1 VLDAIVGY
9 DELDAATTRAASKYI
24 PQRGYKKFLKIDG
37 LKGKRIGVLNGLFH
51 FEDRTTRQMVYRQH
65 IYTME

>member
-1 VLDAIVGY
+1 MLLWALMNLMLQRR
-9 DELDAATTRAASKYI
+9 EASIYI
-24 PQRGYKKFLKIDG
+24 PQGGYKKFLKIDG

-65 IYTME
+65 LYTME

>member
-1 VLDAIVGY
+1 M
-9 DELDAATTRAASKYI
+9 YI
-24 PQRGYKKFLKIDG
+24 PQGGYKKFLKIDG